1 MTRNGSATLLSLTTD
16 LPARPT
22 AAGPASLVVAAVDPA
37 GARTVLATI
46 DPTTVPEAAALV
58 LPSTPGPV
66 AATRRAPVGGL
77 FALTVLVPA
86 TAAKVVVTATDP
98 LGRSTAL
105 EES

>member
-1 MTRNGSATLLSLTTD
+1 MT
-16 LPARPT
+16 
-22 AAGPASLVVAAVDPA
+22 
-37 GARTVLATI
+37 RTVLATI

-66 AATRRAPVGGL
+66 GGDPTGAGGRP